1 MIFECT
7 SFETRHILN
16 SYSCA
21 TQLSYNIYRITEK
34 VNPIQAAVSKNN
46 KPFVSNS
53 DSAFFSY
60 FFILQFCGIY
70 YINFQENLKRKDK
83 KAKLH
88 SQVCIIELSIIF
100 LYTKTLAFLYLLYIY
115 SLSFIDKRYICYS

>member
-21 TQLSYNIYRITEK
+21 TQLSYNTYRITEK

-53 DSAFFSY
+53 DSAFFPIFSS
-60 FFILQFCGIY
+60 F
-70 YINFQENLKRKDK
+70 NFVAYNTLTFK
-83 KAKLH
+83 K
-88 SQVCIIELSIIF
+88 
-100 LYTKTLAFLYLLYIY
+100 T
-115 SLSFIDKRYICYS
+115 